1 MIQAID
7 IARENDTLRNILL
20 GQPQAC
26 QRVERQI
33 RYIVRISYRSF
44 SQDEV
49 NDVVQ
54 NVLLN
59 LYSLVSK
66 PEFRLERSLNAL
78 IRRITLARCTDLF
91 RRRRP
96 TIDPGRADQCQSIA
110 PGTP

>member
-78 IRRITLARCTDLF
+78 IRRITLALQISVWPVAVPPSVVWHRGGAVPH
-91 RRRRP
+91 RYP
-96 TIDPGRADQCQSIA
+96 
-110 PGTP
+110 